1 MLLDLCFLINQFI
14 APLPETLKE
23 FKSLVNSSLP
33 YICDTK
39 LIANTTPFKE
49 DITDTSLEELLR
61 IILQG
66 KPFDMPD
73 VDSGMRHTQH
83 CARPVVL
90 IDAISGTC
98 LIQTK
103 YFLNRNHGKWKFA
116 RLYYEGKHS

>member
-1 MLLDLCFLINQFI
+1 MLLDLCFIINQFI

-23 FKSLVNSSLP
+23 FKSLVNGSLP
-33 YICDTK
+33 YIYDTK

-73 VDSGMRHTQH
+73 VDSGIRHTQH
-83 CARPVVL
+83 CARPVIKGMQCLEHVL
-90 IDAISGTC
+90 IESI
-98 LIQTK
+98 I
-103 YFLNRNHGKWKFA
+103 F
-116 RLYYEGKHS
+116 